1 MKKLCGLPGLFFL
14 LLWMGPLLLRAQE
27 TPAILKNREVNFRG
41 VVKSKEPNQP
51 LVGANVLVRET
62 KEGAYTDINGFFSFR
77 LPQGDY
83 TFIVSYIGYESTKVQ
98 VKLLKDT
105 VQLLYLDPL
114 TNFLEEIEI
123 SGELQDRNIATPN
136 LGAARLSSTTIK
148 ALPSL
153 LGEAD
158 VLKGLQLLP
167 GVTSVGEGATGL
179 NVRGGNIDQNL
190 ILMDDIPV
198 FYSSHLLG
206 FFSVFNPDVMR
217 DVTFYRGGIPAGYG
231 GRTASV
237 LDIRLKDPAMD
248 KWLYQGGVGLIS
260 SRFMAE
266 GPVVPGKLS
275 VLVAAR
281 ASAPNYIFKVLPDPS
296 LREID
301 ANFYEFTA
309 KIRYRFSDYDQ
320 LAFTGFFSEDAFR
333 MPGDSLTAL
342 EVNATSTLFKWRNLG
357 ASGRWNHFFND
368 ELSFQLA
375 GAVGAYQPGFSI
387 PDEAYAAEFTSAVE
401 QRYVKAS
408 LKQFNAKH
416 NAELGVMLAGYRI
429 QPGDLQPASDLSAI
443 NAMTLPEERSTEAA
457 AFVNDEW
464 TISDNISVM
473 AGLRYSWYSYNGP
486 GRVFQYEPG
495 EPRELSGITD
505 TFFYNKGDRI
515 STYSGFEPRL
525 ALKISTGPSG
535 SVKFGYNRVIQYLQL
550 VSNTTSALPT
560 DRWKSSDPYTKPQIA
575 DQVSAGIFRNFKN
588 NEYEAGLEGYFK
600 WVENMP
606 DYRSGVS
613 LLLLEATETA
623 VLQGKGRAYGIE
635 VLLRKTKGRLTGW
648 LSYTWSSTQLLIES
662 PYEEDRTFSGKYY
675 PANFD
680 RPHVGNFSATYRQNR
695 RISFSANFTFSAGR
709 PVTFPESKYT
719 VDGVFIPNY
728 INRNEDRTPSYHRLD
743 LGMKIDP
750 DPRNTKRWKSYWS
763 FSLYNVYARRNPYSL
778 FFRTK
783 NNTAYRALNKVEA
796 YRLAT
801 IGTIV
806 PAITYEFKF

>member
-1 MKKLCGLPGLFFL
+1 MKKSYGLPGLFFL
-14 LLWMGPLLLRAQE
+14 LFWVTPFQLQGQE
-27 TPAILKNREVNFRG
+27 KLAVVKNREVSFLG
-41 VVKSKEPNQP
+41 VVKSRDDNQA
-51 LVGANVLVRET
+51 LIGANVLVRET
-62 KEGAYTDINGFFSFR
+62 KAGAYTDLNGNFSFQ
-77 LPQGDY
+77 LPQGNY
-83 TFIVSYIGYESTKVQ
+83 TFIVSYIGYESTKLQLTLTRDTTQ
-98 VKLLKDT
+98 VFL
-105 VQLLYLDPL
+105 LDPL
-114 TNFLEEIEI
+114 ANFLEEIEV
-123 SGELQDRNIATPN
+123 SGAAQDRNISTPN

-237 LDIRLKDPAMD
+237 LDIRLKDPAAD
-248 KWLYQGGVGLIS
+248 KWLYQGGIGLIS
-260 SRFMAE
+260 SRMMAE

-275 VLVAAR
+275 LLVAAR
-281 ASAPNYIFKVLPDPS
+281 GSAPNYIFKVLPNPS

-309 KIRYRFSDYDQ
+309 KARYRFSDYDQ
-320 LAFTGFFSEDAFR
+320 LSLTAFFSEDAFR
-333 MPGDSLTAL
+333 IPGDSLTAL
-342 EVNATSTLFKWRNLG
+342 EVNATSTLFKWRNSG
-357 ASGRWNHFFND
+357 ASARWNHFFND
-368 ELSFQLA
+368 ALSFQVA
-375 GAVGAYQPGFSI
+375 GAIGTYQPGFSI
-387 PDEAYAAEFTSAVE
+387 PDEAYAAKFSSGVS

-408 LKQFNAKH
+408 LKEFNAKH
-416 NAELGVMLAGYRI
+416 NAELGVMVSGYRI
-429 QPGDLQPASDLSAI
+429 QTGDLQPDSETSAI
-443 NAMTLPEERSTEAA
+443 NALSLPDERSTEAA
-457 AFVNDEW
+457 AFINDEW
-464 TISDNISVM
+464 TISEKVSVM

-495 EPRELSGITD
+495 EPRELSGISD
-505 TFFYNKGDRI
+505 TVYYNQGERI
-515 STYSGFEPRL
+515 ATYGGFEPRL

-560 DRWKSSDPYTKPQIA
+560 DRWKSSDLYTKPQIA
-575 DQVSAGIFRNFKN
+575 DQISAGVFRNFKN
-588 NEYEAGLEGYFK
+588 NEYEVGLEGYYK
-600 WVENMP
+600 LVQNMP

-623 VLQGKGRAYGIE
+623 ILQGKGRAYGVE
-635 VLLRKTKGRLTGW
+635 LLVRKTKGRLTGW
-648 LSYTWSSTQLLIES
+648 LSYTWSSTQLLIDS
-662 PYEEDRTFSGKYY
+662 PYDEDRTFSGKYY

-680 RPHVGNFSATYRQNR
+680 RPHVGNLSATYRKNR
-695 RISFSANFTFSAGR
+695 RVSFSANFTFSAGR

-719 VDGVFIPNY
+719 VDGIFIPNY

-750 DPRNTKRWKSYWS
+750 DPRNTRRWKSYWN

-783 NNTAYRALNKVEA
+783 NNTAYRALNRVEA
-796 YRLAT
+796 YRLST